1 MEDNTSSDTLH
12 EGSHKTSG
20 HIEKRKISYRV
31 KINSSAILKT
41 ETFKP
46 ETINAQT
53 VNISEGGLS
62 LSFNSKVE
70 LPPQML
76 IEFNLMDSP
85 LQLQAEVGWDKIFDD
100 GKYYC
105 GVRFI
110 NKDEKQDSILKSFLY
125 TKGEY
130 IDQLIESYPETKKE
144 TFKKISILESPQLN
158 IPTFTLL
165 INGEDLDTGKYEYF
179 PYADKLIAEPK
190 ATLRIIRQLKNGEI
204 PANYKDYI
212 FARYC
217 VGLEDTNRKAI
228 ESAYKA
234 FQIFKNFS
242 LKKRKKIMTD
252 IHGLL
257 LENKEKLIELMIIEG
272 HPRKVAE
279 WEFSGMNKLCTKE
292 ALNLYSPQLFRRV
305 GKRGDESLYWIRR
318 PDGIICLSPPKNA
331 PCSNSSLV
339 MLAILPG
346 NTIIVKPPLK
356 MPVSTIYL
364 WKNVIN
370 NAMVENGAPYGS
382 INIVLGNS
390 EKIMEEW
397 LSTDCINDIFYFGES
412 KKGLEIG
419 SRVYQSGKKP
429 ILELSGNDTLF
440 IWKDA
445 PVREAANSLLD
456 GYMGSTQICMV
467 PKKAVIHEDIYEE
480 FEKWFIAEVKRL
492 KIGLP
497 TDPETIL
504 TPISKILEFYDYL
517 ADAQQKGAKLICG
530 GERVDYNGMP
540 FPEGTFITPAVLR
553 VEDDSKVKDMKFF
566 NEEIFFPLIP
576 LIKVSANVS
585 EGKKK
590 DDIIFEKMVDLANSE
605 KYGLRF
611 SVWANSNLYVKKFMN
626 NLHKSGLLRINSRHV
641 GFSSYTA
648 THGGVKMSGGP
659 FGEMNYVWQKT
670 STLQGVSI
678 TNLKK
683 KTKIKKGK

>member
-1 MEDNTSSDTLH
+1 MEDTISSDALS
-12 EGSHKTSG
+12 EGSPKSSG
-20 HIEKRKISYRV
+20 PIEKRKISYRV
-31 KINSSAILKT
+31 KFNSSAILKT

-46 ETINAQT
+46 ETINIQT
-53 VNISEGGLS
+53 VNISEGGIG

-70 LPPQML
+70 IPPQML
-76 IEFNLMDSP
+76 IEFNLMNSP
-85 LQLQAEVGWDKIFDD
+85 LQLQAEVRWDKIFDD
-100 GKYYC
+100 GRYYC

-130 IDQLIESYPETKKE
+130 IDQLIESHPETRKE
-144 TFKKISILESPQLN
+144 TFKKISDSEVLQLN

-234 FQIFKNFS
+234 FQIFKNFP

-252 IHGLL
+252 IQNLL

-292 ALNLYSPQLFRRV
+292 ALNLYLLQLSRRV
-305 GKRGDESLYWIRR
+305 GKNKNESFYWIRR
-318 PDGIICLSPPKNA
+318 PDGVVCLSPPKNA

-339 MLAILPG
+339 MLAILSG
-346 NTIIVKPPLK
+346 NAIIVKPPYK
-356 MPVSTIYL
+356 MPVSTTYL
-364 WKNVIN
+364 WKEVIN
-370 NAMVENGAPYGS
+370 KAMVENGAPAGS

-397 LSTDCINDIFYFGES
+397 LSSDYTNDIFYFGES

-419 SRVYQSGKKP
+419 SRVYQRGKKP
-429 ILELSGNDTLF
+429 ILELSGNDTIF

-445 PVREAANSLLD
+445 PLNESIHALLD
-456 GYMGSTQICMV
+456 GFMGSTQICMV
-467 PKKAVIHEDIYEE
+467 PKKAIIHEDIYEK
-480 FEKWFIAEVKRL
+480 FEKAFIAEVKRL

-497 TDPETIL
+497 SDPDTIL
-504 TPISKILEFYDYL
+504 TPVSKVLEFYDYL

-540 FPEGTFITPAVLR
+540 FPDGTFITPAVIKI
-553 VEDDSKVKDMKFF
+553 EDDSKVKGMKFF

-576 LIKVSANVS
+576 LIKVSANT

-590 DDIIFEKMVDLANSE
+590 DDIIFEKMIDLANNE

-611 SVWANSNLYVKKFMN
+611 SVWTNSNFYTKRFMD

-641 GFSSYTA
+641 GFSSYLA
-648 THGGVKMSGGP
+648 THGGVKLSGGP

>member
-1 MEDNTSSDTLH
+1 MENTTS
-12 EGSHKTSG
+12 GSPKTSG
-20 HIEKRKISYRV
+20 PIEKRKSPYRV
-31 KINSSAILKT
+31 KINTPVILKT
-41 ETFKP
+41 EAFKS

-53 VNISEGGLS
+53 VNISEGGLG
-62 LSFNSKVE
+62 LSFNSEVK

-76 IEFNLMDSP
+76 IEFNLMNSP
-85 LQLQAEVGWDKIFDD
+85 LQLQAEVKWSKVFDD
-100 GKYYC
+100 GRYYC

-130 IDQLIESYPETKKE
+130 TDQLIESHPEIKKE

-179 PYADKLIAEPK
+179 PYADKLITEPK

-217 VGLEDTNRKAI
+217 VGLEDTNRRAI

-252 IHGLL
+252 IQNLL

-279 WEFSGMNKLCTKE
+279 WELSGMEKAYTQE
-292 ALNLYSPQLFRRV
+292 AINLYLSQLTRKA
-305 GKRGDESLYWIRR
+305 GQSGNESFYWIRR
-318 PDGIICLSPPKNA
+318 PDGVVCLSPPKNA
-331 PCSNSSLV
+331 SCSNSCLGG
-339 MLAILPG
+339 LAILAG
-346 NTIIVKPPLK
+346 NTIIVKPPLR
-356 MPVSTIYL
+356 MSLSTIYL

-370 NAMVENGAPYGS
+370 RAMVENNAPSGS

-397 LSTDCINDIFYFGES
+397 LSSDYTNDIFYIGDS
-412 KKGLEIG
+412 KKGLAIG
-419 SRVYQSGKKP
+419 ARAYQLGKKP
-429 ILELSGNDTLF
+429 ILELSGNDTTF

-445 PVREAANSLLD
+445 PLNESIQALLD
-456 GYMGSTQICMV
+456 GFMGSTQICMV

-480 FEKWFIAEVKRL
+480 FEKDFIAEVKRL

-497 TDPETIL
+497 TDPDTIL
-504 TPISKILEFYDYL
+504 TPVSKILEFYDYL
-517 ADAQQKGAKLICG
+517 ADAQQKGAKLMCG

-540 FPEGTFITPAVLR
+540 SPDGTFITPAVIKI
-553 VEDDSKVKDMKFF
+553 EDDSKVKGMKFF

-576 LIKVSANVS
+576 LIKISANA

-611 SVWANSNLYVKKFMN
+611 SAWTDSNSYAKRFMD

-641 GFSSYTA
+641 GFSSYLS
-648 THGGVKMSGGP
+648 THGGVKLSGGP